1 MQRVSSSQLG
11 LTNFTIMENND
22 RINFELFD
30 ALYSNDTKEE
40 LRKRFKEIIAA
51 ARDLEAEVE
60 ISLEDVVRGM
70 EICRQLKDLDE
81 EDHEPVPYMPYSY
94 EMEDEGMCCHEDLQL
109 EDPSSVDISG
119 HIHLLVDV
127 ALEERDYHDALV
139 VRRFLET
146 FNRKDNH
153 LVEAELP
160 RLDAYIDT
168 LDGYNEYLEQRN
180 RKPLKNGSRIGRKR
194 DYLFVTDEA
203 SSSKDEEA
211 TAEQASLFIEFL
223 TLNGLD
229 SMRTSAS
236 KSSPLNIAI
245 FAFIRYWRRRGI
257 LAPQHIVSANAIYRF
272 LTEDC
277 HIRREVTIKSF
288 NNVFNHCEDIKNQE
302 MDDKVA
308 DFFAHR

>member
-11 LTNFTIMENND
+11 LTNFTIMENN
-22 RINFELFD
+22 IKISYELFD

-40 LRKRFKEIIAA
+40 LRKRFKEIIAE
-51 ARDLEAEVE
+51 ARELEVE
-60 ISLEDVVRGM
+60 IRPGDVERGM
-70 EICRQLKDLDE
+70 EICRHIKDLDE
-81 EDHEPVPYMPYSY
+81 EDNEPVPYMPYSY

-109 EDPSSVDISG
+109 EAPTSVDISG
-119 HIHLLVDV
+119 HMHLLVDV

-160 RLDAYIDT
+160 RLDAHIDT
-168 LDGYNEYLEQRN
+168 LDGYYDYLGQRN
-180 RKPLKNGSRIGRKR
+180 RKPLKNGVRIGRKR
-194 DYLFVTDEA
+194 EYLFVSDEA
-203 SSSKDEEA
+203 SSLKDEGA
-211 TAEQASLFIEFL
+211 TAEQASSFIEFL
-223 TLNGLD
+223 ILNGLD
-229 SMRTSAS
+229 SMSTSAS

-245 FAFIRYWRRRGI
+245 YAFIRYWRRKGI

-277 HIRREVTIKSF
+277 HIRREATIKSF
-288 NNVFNHCEDIKNQE
+288 NNVFSHCEDIKNQE

-308 DFFAHR
+308 DFFARR

>member
-1 MQRVSSSQLG
+1 MQRVSSSQQG
-11 LTNFTIMENND
+11 LTDFTIMENND
-22 RINFELFD
+22 RINFEFFT
-30 ALYSNDTKEE
+30 ALCSSESEEE
-40 LRKRFKEIIAA
+40 LRKRFKEIIVK
-51 ARDLEAEVE
+51 ARDLEKDNLRREVE
-60 ISLEDVVRGM
+60 PSM
-70 EICRQLKDLDE
+70 EIIRQMKDLDE
-81 EDHEPVPYMPYSY
+81 EDFKLLVSMQYSN
-94 EMEDEGMCCHEDLQL
+94 EIEDEGMFCHEDLQF
-109 EDPSSVDISG
+109 EVPSSVDISG
-119 HIHLLVDV
+119 HMHLLVDV

-180 RKPLKNGSRIGRKR
+180 KKPLKNGARIGRKR

-203 SSSKDEEA
+203 SSLKDEEA
-211 TAEQASLFIEFL
+211 TAEQASSLIEFL

-245 FAFIRYWRRRGI
+245 FAFIRYWRRKGI

-272 LTEDC
+272 LTDDC

>member
-1 MQRVSSSQLG
+1 
-11 LTNFTIMENND
+11 MENND
-22 RINFELFD
+22 RINFEFFT
-30 ALYSNDTKEE
+30 ALYSSESEEE
-40 LRKRFKEIIAA
+40 LRKKFKEIIVK
-51 ARDLEAEVE
+51 ARDFEKDNLRRDVE
-60 ISLEDVVRGM
+60 RSM
-70 EICRQLKDLDE
+70 EIIRQMEDLDE
-81 EDHEPVPYMPYSY
+81 EDFKLFASMQYFNKM
-94 EMEDEGMCCHEDLQL
+94 DDAGKFCHEDLQF
-109 EDPSSVDISG
+109 EAPSPMDMSG

-127 ALEERDYHDALV
+127 AMQERDYHDVLV

-168 LDGYNEYLEQRN
+168 LDGYNEYMEQRN
-180 RKPLKNGSRIGRKR
+180 KKPLKNGSRIGRKR
-194 DYLFVTDEA
+194 DYLFVIDEA
-203 SSSKDEEA
+203 SSLKGEET

-223 TLNGLD
+223 TLNGLN
-229 SMRTSAS
+229 SMSTSAS
-236 KSSPLNIAI
+236 KSSPMNIAI

-272 LTEDC
+272 LTDDC
-277 HIRREVTIKSF
+277 HIRKEVTIKSF

>member
-1 MQRVSSSQLG
+1 MQRVSSSQQG
-11 LTNFTIMENND
+11 LTDFTIMENNI
-22 RINFELFD
+22 RFNFDLFF
-30 ALYSNDTKEE
+30 ALCSSEKEEE
-40 LRKRFKEIIAA
+40 LREKFKKIIAEA
-51 ARDLEAEVE
+51 SDLEIEILPKDVE
-60 ISLEDVVRGM
+60 QVM
-70 EICRQLKDLDE
+70 EACRQIKVRAEADNK
-81 EDHEPVPYMPYSY
+81 PVSHMACACA
-94 EMEDEGMCCHEDLQL
+94 MEDEGKHTQKDLQF
-109 EDPSSVDISG
+109 ERPSPVDISG
-119 HIHLLVDV
+119 HMHLLVDV
-127 ALEERDYHDALV
+127 AMQERDYHNVLV

-146 FNRKDNH
+146 FNRIDNH

-180 RKPLKNGSRIGRKR
+180 RKPLKNGTRVGRKR
-194 DYLFVTDEA
+194 EYLFVTDEA
-203 SSSKDEEA
+203 SSLKDEET

-229 SMRTSAS
+229 SLCTSAS

-245 FAFIRYWRRRGI
+245 FAFIRYWRRKGI

-277 HIRREVTIKSF
+277 HIRRDATIKSF
-288 NNVFNHCEDIKNQE
+288 NNVFSHCEDIQNLE
-302 MDDKVA
+302 MDEKVA

>member
-1 MQRVSSSQLG
+1 
-11 LTNFTIMENND
+11 MENN
-22 RINFELFD
+22 IKISYELYNV
-30 ALYSNDTKEE
+30 LYSNDTKEE

-60 ISLEDVVRGM
+60 IRLEDVVRGM

-81 EDHEPVPYMPYSY
+81 EDHEPVALMQYPN
-94 EMEDEGMCCHEDLQL
+94 EMENEGMYCQEDLQL

-127 ALEERDYHDALV
+127 AMEERDYHDVLV

-168 LDGYNEYLEQRN
+168 LDGYNEYMEQRN
-180 RKPLKNGSRIGRKR
+180 KKPLKNGSKIGRKR

-203 SSSKDEEA
+203 SSLKDEET

-223 TLNGLD
+223 TLNGLN
-229 SMRTSAS
+229 SMSTSAS
-236 KSSPLNIAI
+236 KSSPMNIAI

-272 LTEDC
+272 LTDDC
-277 HIRREVTIKSF
+277 HIRKEVTIKSF

>member
-1 MQRVSSSQLG
+1 LQRVSSSQQG
-11 LTNFTIMENND
+11 LTDFTIMENND
-22 RINFELFD
+22 RINFEFFT
-30 ALYSNDTKEE
+30 ALCSSESEEE
-40 LRKRFKEIIAA
+40 LRKRFKEIIVK
-51 ARDLEAEVE
+51 ARDLEKDNLRREVE
-60 ISLEDVVRGM
+60 PSM
-70 EICRQLKDLDE
+70 EIIRQMKDLDE
-81 EDHEPVPYMPYSY
+81 EDFKLLVSMQYSN
-94 EMEDEGMCCHEDLQL
+94 EIEDEGMFCHEDLQF
-109 EDPSSVDISG
+109 EVPSSVDISG
-119 HIHLLVDV
+119 HMHLLVDV

-180 RKPLKNGSRIGRKR
+180 KKPLKNGARIGRKR

-203 SSSKDEEA
+203 SSLKDEEA
-211 TAEQASLFIEFL
+211 TAEQASSLIEFL

-229 SMRTSAS
+229 TMSTSAS

-245 FAFIRYWRRRGI
+245 FAFIRYWRRKGI

-272 LTEDC
+272 LTDDC

>member
-1 MQRVSSSQLG
+1 
-11 LTNFTIMENND
+11 MENN
-22 RINFELFD
+22 IKISYELYNV
-30 ALYSNDTKEE
+30 LYSNDTKEE

-51 ARDLEAEVE
+51 SRDLEIEIRPGDVE
-60 ISLEDVVRGM
+60 RGM

-81 EDHEPVPYMPYSY
+81 EDNEPVAPMQYPN
-94 EMEDEGMCCHEDLQL
+94 EMEDEGMYCHEDLQL
-109 EDPSSVDISG
+109 EAPSSVDISG
-119 HIHLLVDV
+119 HMHLLVDV

>member
-1 MQRVSSSQLG
+1 
-11 LTNFTIMENND
+11 MENN
-22 RINFELFD
+22 IKISYELYNV
-30 ALYSNDTKEE
+30 LYSNDTKEE

-60 ISLEDVVRGM
+60 IRPGDVERGM

-81 EDHEPVPYMPYSY
+81 EDNEPVAPMQYPN
-94 EMEDEGMCCHEDLQL
+94 EMEDEGMYCQEDLQL

-127 ALEERDYHDALV
+127 AMEERDYHDALV

-160 RLDAYIDT
+160 RLDAYIAT
-168 LDGYNEYLEQRN
+168 LDGYYEYLEQRN
-180 RKPLKNGSRIGRKR
+180 RKPLKNGTRIGRKKE
-194 DYLFVTDEA
+194 YLFVSDEA
-203 SSSKDEEA
+203 SSLKDEET

-223 TLNGLD
+223 TLNGLN
-229 SMRTSAS
+229 SMSTSAS
-236 KSSPLNIAI
+236 KSSPMNIAI

-272 LTEDC
+272 LTDDC
-277 HIRREVTIKSF
+277 HIRKEVTIKSF

>member
-1 MQRVSSSQLG
+1 MD
-11 LTNFTIMENND
+11 NNI
-22 RINFELFD
+22 RISYELFD
-30 ALYSNDTKEE
+30 ALYSNETKEE
-40 LRKRFKEIIAA
+40 LRKRFKKIIAE
-51 ARDLEAEVE
+51 ARDVEIE
-60 ISLEDVVRGM
+60 ISLGDVVRGM

-81 EDHEPVPYMPYSY
+81 ENNEPVAPMQYPN
-94 EMEDEGMCCHEDLQL
+94 EMEDEGMFCREDLQL
-109 EDPSSVDISG
+109 EAPSSVDISG

-160 RLDAYIDT
+160 RLDAHIDT

-180 RKPLKNGSRIGRKR
+180 KKPLKNGGRIGRKKE
-194 DYLFVTDEA
+194 YLFVSDEA
-203 SSSKDEEA
+203 SSLKDEET

-223 TLNGLD
+223 TLNGLN
-229 SMRTSAS
+229 SMSTSAS
-236 KSSPLNIAI
+236 KSSPMNIAI
-245 FAFIRYWRRRGI
+245 FAFIRYWRRKGI

-272 LTEDC
+272 LTDDC
-277 HIRREVTIKSF
+277 HIRKEVTIKSF
-288 NNVFNHCEDIKNQE
+288 YNVFNHCEDIKNQE

>member
-1 MQRVSSSQLG
+1 MQRVSSSQQG
-11 LTNFTIMENND
+11 LTDFTIMENND
-22 RINFELFD
+22 RINFEFFT
-30 ALYSNDTKEE
+30 ALCSSESEEE
-40 LRKRFKEIIAA
+40 LRKRFKEIIVK
-51 ARDLEAEVE
+51 ARDLEKDNLRREVE
-60 ISLEDVVRGM
+60 PSM
-70 EICRQLKDLDE
+70 EIIRQMKDLDE
-81 EDHEPVPYMPYSY
+81 EDFKLLVSMQYSN
-94 EMEDEGMCCHEDLQL
+94 EIEDEGMFCHEDLQF
-109 EDPSSVDISG
+109 EVPSSVDISG
-119 HIHLLVDV
+119 HMHLLVDV
-127 ALEERDYHDALV
+127 ALEEKDYHDALV

-180 RKPLKNGSRIGRKR
+180 KKPLKNGARIGRKR

-203 SSSKDEEA
+203 SSLKDEEA
-211 TAEQASLFIEFL
+211 TAEQASSLIEFL

-229 SMRTSAS
+229 TMSTSAS

-245 FAFIRYWRRRGI
+245 YAFIRYWRRKGI

-308 DFFAHR
+308 DFFARR

>member
-1 MQRVSSSQLG
+1 MD
-11 LTNFTIMENND
+11 NN
-22 RINFELFD
+22 ISTSYKIYNL
-30 ALYSNDTKEE
+30 LYSNDTEEE

-51 ARDLEAEVE
+51 SRDLGIEIRPRDVE
-60 ISLEDVVRGM
+60 RGM

-81 EDHEPVPYMPYSY
+81 EDNEPVAPMQYPN
-94 EMEDEGMCCHEDLQL
+94 EMENEGMYCREDLQL

-127 ALEERDYHDALV
+127 AMEERNYHDALV

-160 RLDAYIDT
+160 RLDAYIAT
-168 LDGYNEYLEQRN
+168 LDGYYEYLEQRN
-180 RKPLKNGSRIGRKR
+180 RKPLDNGIRIGRKKE
-194 DYLFVTDEA
+194 YLFVSDEA
-203 SSSKDEEA
+203 SSLKDEET

-223 TLNGLD
+223 TLNGLN
-229 SMRTSAS
+229 SMSTSAS

-245 FAFIRYWRRRGI
+245 FAFIRYWRRKGI

-277 HIRREVTIKSF
+277 NIRKEVTIKSF

>member
-1 MQRVSSSQLG
+1 
-11 LTNFTIMENND
+11 MEVGQ
-22 RINFELFD
+22 
-30 ALYSNDTKEE
+30 
-40 LRKRFKEIIAA
+40 IA
-51 ARDLEAEVE
+51 
-60 ISLEDVVRGM
+60 
-70 EICRQLKDLDE
+70 
-81 EDHEPVPYMPYSY
+81 
-94 EMEDEGMCCHEDLQL
+94 CHDDLQL
-109 EDPSSVDISG
+109 EESFPVDISRHM
-119 HIHLLVDV
+119 HILVDV
-127 ALEERDYHDALV
+127 AMEERNYHDALV

-168 LDGYNEYLEQRN
+168 LDGYYEYLEQRD
-180 RKPLKNGSRIGRKR
+180 RKTLKNGTRVGRKR
-194 DYLFVTDEA
+194 EYLFVTDEA
-203 SSSKDEEA
+203 SSLKDEET

-229 SMRTSAS
+229 SLRISAS

-245 FAFIRYWRRRGI
+245 FAFIRYWRRKGI
-257 LAPQHIVSANAIYRF
+257 LAPQHIVSANAIYRI
-272 LTEDC
+272 LTDAC

-288 NNVFNHCEDIKNQE
+288 NNVFNHCEDMQNQD

>member
-1 MQRVSSSQLG
+1 MK
-11 LTNFTIMENND
+11 NND
-22 RINFELFD
+22 RINYEFFT
-30 ALYSNDTKEE
+30 ALCSSETEEE
-40 LRKRFKEIIAA
+40 LRKRFKKIIAK
-51 ARDLEAEVE
+51 ARDYQIKIL
-60 ISLEDVVRGM
+60 LGDVGRDM
-70 EICRQLKDLDE
+70 EICRQIEDLDK
-81 EDHEPVPYMPYSY
+81 EDNEPVPYMPYSY
-94 EMEDEGMCCHEDLQL
+94 EMEDEGMFCHEDLQF
-109 EDPSSVDISG
+109 EAPSSVDMSG
-119 HIHLLVDV
+119 HMHLLVDV
-127 ALEERDYHDALV
+127 AMQERDYHNALV
-139 VRRFLET
+139 VRHFLET

-180 RKPLKNGSRIGRKR
+180 RKPLKNGTRIGRKKE
-194 DYLFVTDEA
+194 YLFVYNEA
-203 SSSKDEEA
+203 SSLKDEET

-245 FAFIRYWRRRGI
+245 FAFIRYWRRKGI

-277 HIRREVTIKSF
+277 HIRREATIKSF
-288 NNVFNHCEDIKNQE
+288 NNVFSHCEDIQNQE

>member
-1 MQRVSSSQLG
+1 
-11 LTNFTIMENND
+11 MENND
-22 RINFELFD
+22 RINFEFFT
-30 ALYSNDTKEE
+30 ALYSSESEEE
-40 LRKRFKEIIAA
+40 LRKKFKEIIVK
-51 ARDLEAEVE
+51 ARDFEKDNLRRDVE
-60 ISLEDVVRGM
+60 RSM
-70 EICRQLKDLDE
+70 EIIRQMEDLDE
-81 EDHEPVPYMPYSY
+81 EDFKLFASMQYFNKM
-94 EMEDEGMCCHEDLQL
+94 DDAGKFCHEDLQF
-109 EDPSSVDISG
+109 EAPSPMDMSG

-127 ALEERDYHDALV
+127 AMQERDYHDVLV

-168 LDGYNEYLEQRN
+168 LDGYNEYMEQRN
-180 RKPLKNGSRIGRKR
+180 KKPLKNGSRIGRKKE
-194 DYLFVTDEA
+194 YLFVSDEA
-203 SSSKDEEA
+203 SSVKDEET

-223 TLNGLD
+223 TLNGLN
-229 SMRTSAS
+229 SMSTSAS
-236 KSSPLNIAI
+236 KSSPMNIAI

-257 LAPQHIVSANAIYRF
+257 LAPRHIVSANAIYRF

-277 HIRREVTIKSF
+277 NIRKEVTIKSF

>member
-1 MQRVSSSQLG
+1 
-11 LTNFTIMENND
+11 MENND
-22 RINFELFD
+22 RINFEFFT
-30 ALYSNDTKEE
+30 ALCSSESEEE
-40 LRKRFKEIIAA
+40 LRKKFKEIIAK
-51 ARDLEAEVE
+51 ARDFEKDNLRRDVE
-60 ISLEDVVRGM
+60 RSM
-70 EICRQLKDLDE
+70 EIIRQMKDLDE
-81 EDHEPVPYMPYSY
+81 EDFKLFVSMQYSN
-94 EMEDEGMCCHEDLQL
+94 EMEDEGMFCHEDLQF
-109 EDPSSVDISG
+109 EAPSSVDMSG
-119 HIHLLVDV
+119 HMHLLVDV
-127 ALEERDYHDALV
+127 AMQERDYHDALV

-180 RKPLKNGSRIGRKR
+180 KKPLKNGARIGRKR

-203 SSSKDEEA
+203 SSLKDEGA
-211 TAEQASLFIEFL
+211 TAEQASSFIEFL

-229 SMRTSAS
+229 SMSTSAS

-245 FAFIRYWRRRGI
+245 YAFIRYWRRKGI

-272 LTEDC
+272 LTDDC

-308 DFFAHR
+308 DFFARR

>member
-1 MQRVSSSQLG
+1 M
-11 LTNFTIMENND
+11 
-22 RINFELFD
+22 
-30 ALYSNDTKEE
+30 
-40 LRKRFKEIIAA
+40 
-51 ARDLEAEVE
+51 
-60 ISLEDVVRGM
+60 
-70 EICRQLKDLDE
+70 
-81 EDHEPVPYMPYSY
+81 
-94 EMEDEGMCCHEDLQL
+94 
-109 EDPSSVDISG
+109 DISG

-127 ALEERDYHDALV
+127 AMQERDYHDVLV

-160 RLDAYIDT
+160 RLDAYIAT
-168 LDGYNEYLEQRN
+168 LDGYYEYLEQRN
-180 RKPLKNGSRIGRKR
+180 RKPLKNGTRVGRKR

-203 SSSKDEEA
+203 SSLKDEET

-229 SMRTSAS
+229 SLCTSAS
-236 KSSPLNIAI
+236 KSSLLNIAI
-245 FAFIRYWRRRGI
+245 FAFIRYWRRKGI

-272 LTEDC
+272 LTDDC

-308 DFFAHR
+308 DFFVHR

>member
-1 MQRVSSSQLG
+1 MQRVSSSQQG
-11 LTNFTIMENND
+11 LTDFTIMENND
-22 RINFELFD
+22 RINFEFFT
-30 ALYSNDTKEE
+30 ALCSSESEEE
-40 LRKRFKEIIAA
+40 LRKRFKEIIVK
-51 ARDLEAEVE
+51 ARDLEKDNLRREVE
-60 ISLEDVVRGM
+60 PSM
-70 EICRQLKDLDE
+70 EIIRQMKDLDE
-81 EDHEPVPYMPYSY
+81 EDFKLLVSMQYSN
-94 EMEDEGMCCHEDLQL
+94 EIEDEGMFCHEDLQF
-109 EDPSSVDISG
+109 EVPSSVDISG
-119 HIHLLVDV
+119 HMHLLVDV

-180 RKPLKNGSRIGRKR
+180 KKPLKNGARIGRKR

-203 SSSKDEEA
+203 SSLKDEEA
-211 TAEQASLFIEFL
+211 TAEQASSLIEFL

-229 SMRTSAS
+229 TMSTSAS

-245 FAFIRYWRRRGI
+245 YAFIRYWRRKGI

-272 LTEDC
+272 LTDDC

>member
-1 MQRVSSSQLG
+1 MQRVSSSQQG
-11 LTNFTIMENND
+11 LTNFTIMENDD
-22 RINFELFD
+22 RINYELFT
-30 ALYSNDTKEE
+30 ALCSREPEEE
-40 LRKRFKEIIAA
+40 LRKRFKEIIAT
-51 ARDLEAEVE
+51 ARDLEIEILPGDVE
-60 ISLEDVVRGM
+60 RGM
-70 EICRQLKDLDE
+70 EVSHQIQDLDE
-81 EDHEPVPYMPYSY
+81 EDNEPVSCMPYLY
-94 EMEDEGMCCHEDLQL
+94 VMEVGQIACHDDLQL
-109 EDPSSVDISG
+109 EESFPVDISRHM
-119 HIHLLVDV
+119 HILVDV
-127 ALEERDYHDALV
+127 AMEERNYHDALV

-168 LDGYNEYLEQRN
+168 LDGYNEYLEQRD
-180 RKPLKNGSRIGRKR
+180 RKPLKNGTRVGRKR
-194 DYLFVTDEA
+194 EYLFVTDEA
-203 SSSKDEEA
+203 SSLKDEET

-229 SMRTSAS
+229 SLRISAS
-236 KSSPLNIAI
+236 KSSPMNIAI
-245 FAFIRYWRRRGI
+245 FAFIRYWRRKGI

-272 LTEDC
+272 LTDDC

-288 NNVFNHCEDIKNQE
+288 NNVFNHCEDMQNQD

>member
-1 MQRVSSSQLG
+1 MQSVSSSQQG

-22 RINFELFD
+22 RINFEFFT
-30 ALYSNDTKEE
+30 ALYSSESEE
-40 LRKRFKEIIAA
+40 KLRKKFKEIIVK
-51 ARDLEAEVE
+51 ARDFEKDNLRRDVE
-60 ISLEDVVRGM
+60 RSM
-70 EICRQLKDLDE
+70 ELIRQMDDLDE
-81 EDHEPVPYMPYSY
+81 EDFKLFASMQYFNKMD
-94 EMEDEGMCCHEDLQL
+94 DEGKFCQEDLQL
-109 EDPSSVDISG
+109 EAPSSVDMSG
-119 HIHLLVDV
+119 HMHLLVDV

-153 LVEAELP
+153 LVETELP
-160 RLDAYIDT
+160 RLDAYIAT
-168 LDGYNEYLEQRN
+168 LDGYNEYMEQRN
-180 RKPLKNGSRIGRKR
+180 KKPLKNSSKIGRKR

-203 SSSKDEEA
+203 SSLKDEET

-223 TLNGLD
+223 TLNGLN
-229 SMRTSAS
+229 SMSTSAS

-245 FAFIRYWRRRGI
+245 FAFIRYWRRKGI

-272 LTEDC
+272 LTDDC
-277 HIRREVTIKSF
+277 NIRKEVTIKSF
-288 NNVFNHCEDIKNQE
+288 NNVFNHCEDMKNKE